1 MRIAAATV
9 AGLPGW
15 QVVSSDPK
23 TRTINAVY
31 HTRVLGLLEDV
42 RIVVTPRSEVDV
54 CSRSRVGEPGAQSL
68 FSVFQGDF
76 GSNIGRIKEFYLALA
91 PAADEEYRQV
101 EIEQTAE
108 QRGAK
113 VLRP

>member
-1 MRIAAATV
+1 
-9 AGLPGW
+9 
-15 QVVSSDPK
+15 
-23 TRTINAVY
+23 VY
-31 HTRVLGLLEDV
+31 HTRVLGLLDDV

-54 CSRSRVGEPGAQSL
+54 CSRSRFGEPDSQSPL
-68 FSVFQGDF
+68 SAFHGDF

-91 PAADEEYRQV
+91 PAADAAYRQV

-108 QRGAK
+108 QHGVK